1 MGKIKKIL
9 DLYING
15 SYSTSTQA
23 TFQRWLVS
31 SKNNPELDQALS
43 DTWEAMS
50 ESVSS
55 SRRTNNKD
63 LRDIHRRLGW
73 NDRGVFISK
82 WVLAASIAAMLAV
95 CLAEYFYLKKPLQ
108 ETEILERTCLMASES
123 GKSFFHLPDGTQIW
137 LNSGS
142 TLSYDSRS
150 FCEKRRTVTLT
161 GEGFFDVTEDKTRPF
176 VVMMGDIGIKVL
188 GTEFNARTP
197 LVFDKYQVSLKS
209 GKAEIIG
216 LEQEIVLLPGQQCTM
231 SKSLGQVTVQRADI
245 SNYSSWISDS
255 VSFDNRTLG
264 EILINLEHWFNMRV
278 LVSDKIDLAKRLSFT
293 LRPEPIDL
301 TLDLLG
307 KLTGYVF
314 QVSESDEIQV
324 NTK

>member
-1 MGKIKKIL
+1 MGTVRKIL

-15 SYSTSTQA
+15 SYSASTQA
-23 TFQRWLVS
+23 AFRQWLIS
-31 SKNNPELDQALS
+31 SKNNPELNQALS
-43 DTWEAMS
+43 DSWETMS
-50 ESVSS
+50 SSVYS
-55 SRRTNNKD
+55 SRRCSKD

-73 NDRGVFISK
+73 NDRGVFVSK
-82 WVLAASIAAMLAV
+82 WVIAASIAAMLALF
-95 CLAEYFYLKKPLQ
+95 LAEYYYLKKPLNDL
-108 ETEILERTCLMASES
+108 EVLERTSLRASES
-123 GKSFFHLPDGTQIW
+123 GKSLFLLPDGTQVW

-142 TLSYDSRS
+142 MLTYDSQS
-150 FCEKRRTVTLT
+150 FDEKRRTVTLI
-161 GEGFFDVTEDKTRPF
+161 GEGFFDVTEDKKRPF
-176 VVMMGDIGIKVL
+176 VVMMGDVGIKVL

-216 LEQEIVLLPGQQCTM
+216 LAQEIVLLPGQQCTV
-231 SKSLGQVTVQRADI
+231 SESLGQVTVQRTDI

-255 VSFDNRTLG
+255 ISFDNRTLG

-278 LVSDKIDLAKRLSFT
+278 HVSDRIDLAKRLSFT
-293 LRPEPIDL
+293 LRPEPMDL

-324 NTK
+324 TTNR